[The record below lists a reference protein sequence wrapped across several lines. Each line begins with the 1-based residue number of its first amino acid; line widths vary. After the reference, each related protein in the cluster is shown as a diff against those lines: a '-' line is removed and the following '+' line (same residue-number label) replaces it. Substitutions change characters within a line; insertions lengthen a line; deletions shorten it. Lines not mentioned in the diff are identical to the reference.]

1 MEILKFVAESLIKI
15 IEILISIPA
24 FLFWFFKCS
33 SYGKK
38 LFVVVMRF
46 LKNVKSMDLFGMKAT
61 AYDREIPQ
69 SKIDSSIDKNAD
81 LIKPFTDVGQKEEIA
96 DDSVNP
102 VPDKTQ
108 GPTENDMLQSIE
120 KTFQESPK
128 ESVYRE
134 MMSIVAN
141 IDDARDVIRDLID
154 RLDKADRKSGYFEIT
169 RLIFPEQKW
178 ILSKIRKKPYS
189 ITLSEVER
197 CYDAFCKRINSNVVS
212 LEDFYG
218 WLIEQS
224 LMLYDNEQ
232 KNFAITVYGKN
243 YVTFLEEIG
252 DFDI

>member
-1 MEILKFVAESLIKI
+1 MI
-15 IEILISIPA
+15 
-24 FLFWFFKCS
+24 
-33 SYGKK
+33 
-38 LFVVVMRF
+38 
-46 LKNVKSMDLFGMKAT
+46 VK
-61 AYDREIPQ
+61 YR
-69 SKIDSSIDKNAD
+69 N

-154 RLDKADRKSGYFEIT
+154 RLDKADRKSGYFE
-169 RLIFPEQKW
+169 QKW